1 MLDEFNVGLG
11 TPSTLS
17 VQVTWGVKK
26 LDRSKVG
33 PWDNVG
39 MGELIWDDE
48 FTVAPSANQ
57 QALLDF
63 CHFLRHESEIVSGS

>member
-17 VQVTWGVKK
+17 VQVTWGVKN

-33 PWDNVG
+33 AWDNTAL
-39 MGELIWDDE
+39 GELEWDDE
-48 FTVAPSANQ
+48 FTVAPAEN
-57 QALLDF
+57 
-63 CHFLRHESEIVSGS
+63 